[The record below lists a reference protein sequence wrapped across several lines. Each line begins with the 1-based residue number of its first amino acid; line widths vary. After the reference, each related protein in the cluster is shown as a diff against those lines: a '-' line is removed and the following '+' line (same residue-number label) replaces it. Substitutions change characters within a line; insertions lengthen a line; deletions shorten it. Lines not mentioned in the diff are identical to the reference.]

1 MQAGG
6 NDFILIDNRK
16 SLIKNRKK
24 SAMEFCQ
31 RKFSVGADGLL
42 LLENSKTAD
51 FRMRIFNPDG
61 TEAEMCG
68 NGVRCLIKFIRS
80 KKLHPHLLPPPS
92 RGRIESFSPSPYVGR
107 ERGRGVSI
115 QTADGIYFGKV
126 QGDLVSVKMRK
137 PGEIRLNLRIKIKQ
151 KGYTLHFI
159 NFGVPHTI
167 IFVDDLKKVDLK
179 NIAPLIRN
187 HQKFAPCGTNVDFV
201 KVVDYHSLLLRT
213 YERGVEEETFS
224 CGTGSSAAAIIS
236 YKFGKVNSPVK
247 VSPTSGEPLKLFFD
261 AKLKEIYLEG
271 KANEVYKGECY

>member
-42 LLENSKTAD
+42 LLESSKTAD

-68 NGVRCLIKFIRS
+68 NGIRCLIKFV
-80 KKLHPHLLPPPS
+80 
-92 RGRIESFSPSPYVGR
+92 YR
-107 ERGRGVSI
+107 ERLVAEKEVSI
-115 QTADGIYFGKV
+115 QTTDGIYFGKLKR
-126 QGDLVSVKMRK
+126 DLVSVKMRE
-137 PGEIRLNLRIKIKQ
+137 PGEIRLNLKVKIKK

-167 IFVDDLKKVDLK
+167 ILVDDLKKVDLK
-179 NIAPLIRN
+179 NLAPLIRN
-187 HQKFAPCGTNVDFV
+187 HQEFAPCGTNVNFV
-201 KVVDYHSLLLRT
+201 EVVDCHSLILRT

-224 CGTGSSAAAIIS
+224 CGTGASAAAIIS
-236 YKFGKVNSPVK
+236 YKLGKVNSPVK
-247 VSPTSGEPLKLFFD
+247 VSPTSGEPLKVLFD
-261 AKLKEIYLEG
+261 VILKEIYLEG
-271 KANEVYKGECY
+271 KVMEVYEAECYLNH

>member
-42 LLENSKTAD
+42 LLEGSKTAD

-68 NGVRCLIKFIRS
+68 NGIRCLIEFVYRKR
-80 KKLHPHLLPPPS
+80 LNPHPNPPPQ
-92 RGRIESFSPSPYVGR
+92 VGR
-107 ERGRGVSI
+107 EKREGGISI
-115 QTADGIYFGKV
+115 QTADGIYSGKV
-126 QGDLVSVKMRK
+126 KGGLVSVKMRE
-137 PGEIRLNLRIKIKQ
+137 PGEIRLNLKVKIKK
-151 KGYTLHFI
+151 KGYTVHFI
-159 NFGVPHTI
+159 NFGVPHAI

-179 NIAPLIRN
+179 NLAPLIRN
-187 HQKFAPCGTNVDFV
+187 HREFHPRGTNVDFV
-201 KVVDYHSLLLRT
+201 KVVDCHSLILRT

-224 CGTGSSAAAIIS
+224 CGTGASAAAIIS
-236 YKFGKVNSPVK
+236 YKLGKVKSPVK
-247 VSPTSGEPLKLFFD
+247 VSPIFGEPLKVVFD
-261 AKLKEIYLEG
+261 VGLKQIYLEG
-271 KANEVYKGECY
+271 KTREVYGAVSK